1 VTGSITVGGD
11 PRASRKAEPRS
22 PRERVD
28 LLCDPGSFEPIRSA
42 VRSPWR
48 GRQSGEGDGV
58 VAGLGRVDGRP
69 VACFAQD
76 SRFLGGSLGAAHA
89 TSIERVMDLAGRSGM
104 PVVGLVESAGARLQ
118 EGTAAL
124 GGYGRIFRR
133 NVALS
138 GVVPQVSIVGGVAA
152 GGACYS
158 PALTDFTVMTED
170 SKMFLTGP
178 GIVREVAGEEISPE
192 QLGGYRVH
200 ERNGVCDLVAADD
213 RAAAELAKRLIGY
226 LPQHAGGELPQAI
239 AADPELLDP
248 GAAVPESP
256 RSVYDVRSVIG
267 AVVDAGSLL
276 EVGQRWARN
285 LLTGLARCEGRPV
298 GVIANQ
304 PRYLGGV
311 LDAESAQ
318 KGARFVETCNAF
330 GLPLIVLVDTP
341 GFMPGLQ
348 QETAGVIRLGATLL
362 RAFAAA
368 TVPKL
373 TVVLRKAYGG
383 AFITMN
389 SKDLGADLVF
399 AWRDAEIGVMG
410 AHAATGIINRRDW
423 ETASDPTARRA
434 ALAAGYS
441 SEHLGAAAAAA
452 GGFVD
457 EVIEPGQTRSR
468 LAWGLGTLERRARA
482 APPGWQ

>member
-1 VTGSITVGGD
+1 M
-11 PRASRKAEPRS
+11 
-22 PRERVD
+22 
-28 LLCDPGSFEPIRSA
+28 LCDKGSFEPLRSA
-42 VRSPWR
+42 VRSPWLG
-48 GRQSGEGDGV
+48 GRDGDGDGV

-76 SRFLGGSLGAAHA
+76 ARFLGGSLGAAHA
-89 TSIERVMDLAGRSGM
+89 DSIDRVMELAGRSRM
-104 PVVGLVESAGARLQ
+104 PIVGFVESAGARMQ

-138 GVVPQVSIVGGVAA
+138 GVVPQISIVGGVAA

-158 PALTDFTVMTED
+158 PALTDFTLMTED
-170 SKMFLTGP
+170 AAMFLTGP
-178 GIVREVAGEEISPE
+178 GVVREVAGEEIGPE
-192 QLGGYRVH
+192 ELGGPRVH
-200 ERNGVCDLVAADD
+200 ERNGVCDLVTADD
-213 RAAAELAKRLIGY
+213 REAADLARRLLGY
-226 LPQHAGGELPQAI
+226 LPGPAGGALPQVLS
-239 AADPELLDP
+239 ADPGLPDP
-248 GAAVPESP
+248 GVAVPASP
-256 RSVYDVRSVIG
+256 RSVYDVRTVIAG
-267 AVVDAGSLL
+267 LVDADSLL
-276 EVGQRWARN
+276 ELGPRWARSI
-285 LLTGLARCEGRPV
+285 LTGLARCDGRPV
-298 GVIANQ
+298 GIIANQ

-318 KGARFVETCNAF
+318 KGARFVDTCNAL

-348 QETAGVIRLGATLL
+348 QETAGVIRFGATLL

-399 AWRDAEIGVMG
+399 AWPGAEIGVIG
-410 AHAATGIINRRDW
+410 AHSAAGIINRRDW
-423 ETASDPTARRA
+423 EAAGDPVARREE
-434 ALAAGYS
+434 LAAAYA
-441 SEHLGAAAAAA
+441 SEHLGAAAAAR

-457 EVIEPGQTRSR
+457 EVIEPRQTRSR
-468 LAWGLGTLERRARA
+468 LVWALGTLERTK

>member
-1 VTGSITVGGD
+1 M
-11 PRASRKAEPRS
+11 
-22 PRERVD
+22 
-28 LLCDPGSFEPIRSA
+28 
-42 VRSPWR
+42 RSPWL
-48 GRQSGEGDGV
+48 GRRADDGDGV
-58 VAGLGRVDGRP
+58 VAGLGMVDGRP

-76 SRFLGGSLGAAHA
+76 ADFLGGSLGAAQA
-89 TSIERVMDLAGRSGM
+89 DSIDRVMQLAGRSGM

-138 GVVPQVSIVGGVAA
+138 GLVPQISIVGGVAA

-158 PALTDFTVMTED
+158 PSLTDFTVMTRD
-170 SKMFLTGP
+170 AKMFLTGP
-178 GIVREVAGEEISPE
+178 AIVREVAGEEISSE
-192 QLGGYRVH
+192 QLGGHKVH

-213 RAAAELAKRLIGY
+213 RGAADLARRLLSY
-226 LPQHAGGELPQAI
+226 LPQHAGGELPQALS
-239 AADPELLDP
+239 ADPELADP
-248 GAAVPESP
+248 TAAVPASP
-256 RSVYDVRSVIG
+256 RGVYDVRAVVK

-285 LLTGLARCEGRPV
+285 ILTGLARCEGRPV

-311 LDAESAQ
+311 LDAASAQ

-348 QETAGVIRLGATLL
+348 QESAGVIRFGATLL

-368 TVPKL
+368 KVPKL

-399 AWRDAEIGVMG
+399 AWPDAEIGVMG
-410 AHAATGIINRRDW
+410 AHSATGIINRRDW
-423 ETASDPTARRA
+423 EAAPDPATRRQE
-434 ALAAGYS
+434 LAAAYA

-452 GGFVD
+452 DGFVD
-457 EVIEPGQTRSR
+457 EVIEPRQTRAR
-468 LAWGLGTLERRARA
+468 LAWALGTLERRPRA
-482 APPGWQ
+482 HPPGWQ